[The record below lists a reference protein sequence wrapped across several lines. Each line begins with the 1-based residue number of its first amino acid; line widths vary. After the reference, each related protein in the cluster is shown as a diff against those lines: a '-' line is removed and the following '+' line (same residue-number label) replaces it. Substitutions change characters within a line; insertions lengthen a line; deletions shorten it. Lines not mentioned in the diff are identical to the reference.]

1 MPQARNRPMLDL
13 NDFFYFVQVVERRG
27 FTAAGRVLG
36 MPKSTLSY
44 RIKKLEAELGVR
56 LLNRTSRH
64 FAPTQAGEEFY
75 RHAASVV
82 KAADEAES
90 LVRQRVK
97 EPFGVVRFTAAIGT
111 AQFALRGILM
121 NFIQEYPR
129 IQLMEYVT
137 SRQIDLLAE
146 NFDIAIRAHSGA
158 LPDSTL
164 VSRTLAVAPWIL
176 VAGTDSLKTAGSP
189 KTPQDLKHFPSLFL
203 WRANTTPAWRLRPQ
217 AKTRRR
223 QSEVTLTLTPRM
235 VSNDLSTLKQ
245 AAVNGMGIAA
255 LPAYVCK
262 SELRSR
268 QLTRVL
274 PGWLAG
280 ESTFTALLPH
290 RLGLLPAVR
299 IFVDYLARHLP
310 ECVQP

>member
-1 MPQARNRPMLDL
+1 MLDL

-27 FTAAGRVLG
+27 FTAAGRALG

-44 RIKKLEAELGVR
+44 RMKKLEAELGVR

-75 RHAASVV
+75 RHAASLVR
-82 KAADEAES
+82 AAGEAES
-90 LVRQRVK
+90 LVRQRVM
-97 EPFGVVRFTAAIGT
+97 EPLGVVRFTAAIGT
-111 AQFALRGILM
+111 AQFALREILM
-121 NFIQEYPR
+121 NFVREYPR
-129 IQLMEYVT
+129 IQLVEYVT

-146 NFDIAIRAHSGA
+146 NFDVAVRAHSGA

-164 VSRTLAVAPWIL
+164 ISRTLAVAPWIL
-176 VAGTDSLKTAGSP
+176 VAGTDSLKQGRSP
-189 KTPQDLKHFPSLFL
+189 KTPEDLKHFPSLFV
-203 WRANTTPAWRLRPQ
+203 WRANTTPAWRLQPQ
-217 AKTRRR
+217 SKTQRR

-245 AAVNGMGIAA
+245 AAVDGLGIAA

-268 QLTRVL
+268 QLTRIL

-280 ESTFTALLPH
+280 ESTFSALMPH
-290 RLGLLPAVR
+290 RLGVLPAVR
-299 IFVDYLARHLP
+299 IFVDYLARRLP
-310 ECVQP
+310 ETVQP

>member
-1 MPQARNRPMLDL
+1 MLDL
-13 NDFFYFVQVVERRG
+13 NDFLYFVRVVERRG
-27 FTAAGRVLG
+27 FTAAGRALD

-44 RIKKLEAELGVR
+44 RMKKLEAELGVR

-75 RHAASVV
+75 RHATSVV
-82 KAADEAES
+82 RAADEAES
-90 LVRQRVK
+90 LLRQRVK
-97 EPFGVVRFTAAIGT
+97 EPFGAVRFTAAIGT
-111 AQFALRGILM
+111 AQFALREIVM
-121 NFIQEYPR
+121 NFILEYPR
-129 IQLMEYVT
+129 IQLVEYVT
-137 SRQIDLLAE
+137 SRQIDLLTE
-146 NFDIAIRAHSGA
+146 NFDVAVRAHSGA

-176 VAGTDSLKTAGSP
+176 VAGTDSLRKGASP
-189 KTPQDLKHFPSLFL
+189 KTPDDLKRFPSLFL
-203 WRANTTPAWRLRPQ
+203 WRANTTPAWRLRPAETQ
-217 AKTRRR
+217 QR
-223 QSEVTLTLTPRM
+223 QSEVTLTLTPRI

-268 QLTRVL
+268 LLTRIL

-290 RLGLLPAVR
+290 RLGVLPAVR
-299 IFVDYLARHLP
+299 TFVDYLGRHLP
-310 ECVQP
+310 ERVRP

>member
-1 MPQARNRPMLDL
+1 MLDL

-27 FTAAGRVLG
+27 FTAAGRTLG

-44 RIKKLEAELGVR
+44 RMKKLEAELGVR

-75 RHAASVV
+75 RHAAGMV

-90 LVRQRVK
+90 VVRQRVK
-97 EPFGVVRFTAAIGT
+97 EPFGMVRFTAAIGT
-111 AQFALRGILM
+111 AQFALREILM
-121 NFIQEYPR
+121 SFIQEYPK
-129 IQLMEYVT
+129 IQLVEYVT

-146 NFDIAIRAHSGA
+146 NFDVAVRAHSGA

-164 VSRTLAVAPWIL
+164 LSRTLAVAPWIL
-176 VAGTDSLKTAGSP
+176 VAGADSLKQMGAP
-189 KTPQDLKHFPSLFL
+189 RTPQDLEHFPSLFV

-217 AKTRRR
+217 ARTQRR
-223 QSEVTLTLTPRM
+223 QSEVTLALTPRI
-235 VSNDLSTLKQ
+235 VSNDLSTLKR
-245 AAVNGMGIAA
+245 AAVQGMGIAA
-255 LPAYVCK
+255 LPAYVCQG
-262 SELRSR
+262 ELRSR

-290 RLGLLPAVR
+290 RLGILPAVR

-310 ECVQP
+310 ARLQP

>member
-1 MPQARNRPMLDL
+1 MLDL
-13 NDFFYFVQVVERRG
+13 NDFLYFVQVVERRG
-27 FTAAGRVLG
+27 FTAAGRTLG

-44 RIKKLEAELGVR
+44 RMKKLEAELGVR

-75 RHAASVV
+75 RHAASLVR
-82 KAADEAES
+82 AAGEAES

-111 AQFALRGILM
+111 AQFALREILM
-121 NFIQEYPR
+121 SFIAEYPR
-129 IQLMEYVT
+129 IQLSEYVT

-146 NFDIAIRAHSGA
+146 NIDVAIRAHSGA

-164 VSRTLAVAPWIL
+164 VSRTLADAPWIL
-176 VAGTDSLKTAGSP
+176 VAGTDSLEKGGSP
-189 KTPQDLKHFPSLFL
+189 KTPQDLQHFPSLFV
-203 WRANTTPAWRLRPQ
+203 WRANTTPVWRLRLQ
-217 AKTRRR
+217 AKSHRR
-223 QSEVTLTLTPRM
+223 QSEVVVPLTPRM

-262 SELRSR
+262 SELHSR

-280 ESTFTALLPH
+280 ESTFTALTPH
-290 RLGLLPAVR
+290 RHGLLPAVR
-299 IFVDYLARHLP
+299 LFVDYLARHLP
-310 ECVQP
+310 ASVKA

>member
-1 MPQARNRPMLDL
+1 MLDL

-44 RIKKLEAELGVR
+44 RVKKLEAELGVR
-56 LLNRTSRH
+56 LINRTSRH

-75 RHAASVV
+75 RHAASIVR
-82 KAADEAES
+82 AADEAES

-111 AQFALRGILM
+111 AQFALREILM

-129 IQLMEYVT
+129 IQLVEYVT
-137 SRQIDLLAE
+137 SRQIDLLTE
-146 NFDIAIRAHSGA
+146 NFDVAVRAHSVA

-176 VAGTDSLKTAGSP
+176 VAGTDSLKQGGSP

-203 WRANTTPAWRLRPQ
+203 WRANATPAWRLRPAETQ
-217 AKTRRR
+217 QR

-268 QLTRVL
+268 QLTRIL

>member
-1 MPQARNRPMLDL
+1 MLDL
-13 NDFFYFVQVVERRG
+13 NDFLYFVQVVERRG
-27 FTAAGRVLG
+27 FTAAGRTLG

-44 RIKKLEAELGVR
+44 RMKKLEAELGVR

-75 RHAASVV
+75 RHAASLVR
-82 KAADEAES
+82 AAGEAES

-111 AQFALRGILM
+111 AQFALREILM
-121 NFIQEYPR
+121 SFIKEYPR
-129 IQLMEYVT
+129 IQLSEYVT

-146 NFDIAIRAHSGA
+146 NIDVAIRAHSGA

-164 VSRTLAVAPWIL
+164 VSRTLADAPWIL
-176 VAGTDSLKTAGSP
+176 VAGTDSLEKGGSP
-189 KTPQDLKHFPSLFL
+189 KTPQDLQHFPSLFV
-203 WRANTTPAWRLRPQ
+203 WRANTTPVWRLRVQ
-217 AKTRRR
+217 AKNQRR
-223 QSEVTLTLTPRM
+223 QSEVVVPLTPRM

-262 SELRSR
+262 SELNSR

-280 ESTFTALLPH
+280 ESTFTALAPH
-290 RLGLLPAVR
+290 RHGLLPAVR
-299 IFVDYLARHLP
+299 LFVDYLARHLP
-310 ECVQP
+310 ASVKA

>member
-1 MPQARNRPMLDL
+1 MLDL
-13 NDFFYFVQVVERRG
+13 NDFLYFVQVVERRG
-27 FTAAGRVLG
+27 FTAAGRTLG

-44 RIKKLEAELGVR
+44 RMKKLEAELGVR

-75 RHAASVV
+75 RHAASLVR
-82 KAADEAES
+82 AAGEAES

-111 AQFALRGILM
+111 AQFALREILM
-121 NFIQEYPR
+121 SFIAEYPR
-129 IQLMEYVT
+129 IQLSEYVT

-146 NFDIAIRAHSGA
+146 NIDVAIRAHSGA

-164 VSRTLAVAPWIL
+164 VSRTLADAPWIL
-176 VAGTDSLKTAGSP
+176 VAGTDSLEKGGSP
-189 KTPQDLKHFPSLFL
+189 KTPQDLQHFPSLFV
-203 WRANTTPAWRLRPQ
+203 WRANTTPVWRLRLQ
-217 AKTRRR
+217 AKNHRR
-223 QSEVTLTLTPRM
+223 QSEVVVPLTPRM

-262 SELRSR
+262 SELHSR

-280 ESTFTALLPH
+280 ESTFTALTPH
-290 RLGLLPAVR
+290 RHGLLPAVR
-299 IFVDYLARHLP
+299 LFVDYLARHLP
-310 ECVQP
+310 ASVKA

>member
-1 MPQARNRPMLDL
+1 MLDL

-27 FTAAGRVLG
+27 FTAAGRVLS

-44 RIKKLEAELGVR
+44 RVKKLEAELGVR
-56 LLNRTSRH
+56 LINRTSRH

-75 RHAASVV
+75 RHAAGIVR
-82 KAADEAES
+82 AADEAES

-121 NFIQEYPR
+121 DFIQEYPR

-146 NFDIAIRAHSGA
+146 NVDVAIRAHSGA

-164 VSRTLAVAPWIL
+164 VGRTLAVAPWIL
-176 VAGTDSLKTAGSP
+176 VAGTDSLKQAGSP

-217 AKTRRR
+217 AKTPRR
-223 QSEVTLTLTPRM
+223 QSEVTLTLTPRL
-235 VSNDLSTLKQ
+235 VSNDLSTLRQ
-245 AAVNGMGIAA
+245 AAVNGLGIAA

-262 SELRSR
+262 DELRSR
-268 QLTRVL
+268 KLTRIL